1 MTLEHY
7 KLFKL
12 NKFFDHRGYFFE
24 NFSKDLYEVFKKED
38 ISFVQDNTSFS
49 KKGTIRG
56 LHYQWDNPMGKLIQV
71 LKGEIVDY
79 IVDIRLKSPQFGK
92 VYDFRLTEKD
102 EYALWVPPGYAHGFE
117 AKKNSIVQY
126 KCSSFYNP
134 NGEGAINFFDKDL
147 NISREGDKI
156 RPIMSEKDT
165 KAQTFAEYK
174 SNPKF

>member
-1 MTLEHY
+1 MILKHY

-12 NKFFDHRGYFFE
+12 NKFSDNRGYFFE
-24 NFSKDLYEVFKKED
+24 NFSRRLYEDFIEEG
-38 ISFVQDNTSFS
+38 ILFVQDNTSFS
-49 KKGTIRG
+49 KEGTIRG
-56 LHYQWDNPMGKLIQV
+56 LHYQWDDPMGKLIQV

-79 IVDIRLKSPQFGK
+79 IVDIRSNSPQFGK
-92 VYDFRLTEKD
+92 VYDFRLTEED

-117 AKKNSIVQY
+117 AKKDSIVQY

-147 NISREGDKI
+147 NILREDDKI